1 MNDISSVGAMEL
13 QPQEQIGRF
22 VCYCLGVLV
31 IFTMMGS
38 AAAQSSAIPPM
49 HQLMPVPAQF
59 KFMNGRLNIDSGFTV
74 AVCASSGERASH
86 AVDRALRRLEIRTG
100 FTFSRNSS
108 TPSPKLTVCAKAPG
122 QKIQTLNE
130 DESYSLKVDSSHAEL
145 NAPTDLGVLRGLET
159 FLQLLEGDRKGF
171 YLPGVEVQDKP
182 RFPWRGLLIDVCRH
196 WEPVEVIKR
205 NLDGMAAVKLNVFH
219 WHLSEDQGF
228 RVESKVFPK
237 LHELGSDGLY
247 YTQDQIREVVAY
259 ARERGIRVIPEFD
272 MPGHS
277 TSWFV
282 GYPEF
287 SSGNGPYSIDRN
299 FGISIPV
306 FDPTREEV
314 YRFID
319 KFIGE
324 MVPFFPDA
332 YWHVGGDEVENKQW
346 DDNPSIQ
353 AFKQKHQLKDN
364 AALQTYFNE
373 RLFKILQ
380 KHGKKMVGWDEI
392 MNPKLPKDIVVQ
404 SWRGQESLGAG
415 ARQGFNGILSAGYY
429 LDHNESAAQLYSV
442 DPLPGNE
449 LSAAESSKILGGE
462 VCMWGE
468 SINPEKIDSRIWPRT
483 AAIAE
488 RLWSDRDVKDVAD
501 MYRRLGS
508 MSNQLEE
515 FGLLHKA
522 APEIML
528 RRYANGTAMSPMRKL
543 LALIEP
549 ANTFERGHN
558 QLTPLTSLTDVAIPD
573 PSERFEIEALVQSAV
588 KNSADRQ
595 TQVKELEKR
604 FQTWRDLPVA
614 LALESESPRITE
626 ANDIA
631 RDVARLGTVGSEAL
645 LYLSTGIPAPKE
657 WLDQNIE
664 LLKRLEETKAVV
676 RVAITPSMRKLVMAA
691 AQRNGDL
698 KSQLQ

>member
-1 MNDISSVGAMEL
+1 MAYSRSISDEAGSKTSRRISLFFSLVL
-13 QPQEQIGRF
+13 LI
-22 VCYCLGVLV
+22 LGS
-31 IFTMMGS
+31 I
-38 AAAQSSAIPPM
+38 AAQSQSGQM
-49 HQLMPVPAQF
+49 QSTLMPVPAHSTFQD
-59 KFMNGRLNIDSGFTV
+59 GRLAIDSSFTV
-74 AVCASSGERASH
+74 AVCESAGPRARRG
-86 AVDRALRRLEIRTG
+86 VDRALRRLESRTG
-100 FTFSRNSS
+100 FTFPRESS
-108 TPSPKLTVCAKAPG
+108 KSSSKMAVCAKEPG
-122 QKIQTLNE
+122 QKIQGLDEN
-130 DESYSLKVDSSHAEL
+130 ESYSLRIEPTHAEL
-145 NAPTDLGVLRGLET
+145 SAQTDVGILRGLET
-159 FLQLLEGDRKGF
+159 FLQLLERDRKGF
-171 YLPGVEVQDKP
+171 YFPSVQIEDKP

-237 LHELGSDGLY
+237 LHGLGSDGLY
-247 YTQDQIREVVAY
+247 YTQEQIREVVEY

-282 GYPEF
+282 GYPEI
-287 SSGNGPYSIDRN
+287 SSGSGPYVIDRN

-314 YRFID
+314 YTFID

-324 MVPFFPDA
+324 MAPLFPDA

-346 DDNPSIQ
+346 DENPAIQ

-364 AALQTYFNE
+364 PALQTYFNE
-373 RLFKILQ
+373 RVFKILQ

-392 MNPKLPKDIVVQ
+392 LNPNLPKDIVVQ

-449 LSAAESSKILGGE
+449 LSAGESSKILGGE

-488 RLWSDRDVKDVAD
+488 RLWSAREVKDVAD

-508 MSNQLEE
+508 VSNQLEE

-528 RRYANGTAMSPMRKL
+528 RRYANGSAIAPMRQL
-543 LALIEP
+543 LGLLEP
-549 ANTFERGHN
+549 ANPFTRGQT
-558 QLTPLTSLTDVAIPD
+558 QLTPLTSLTDIAIPD
-573 PSERFEIEALVQSAV
+573 PAERFDIETLVDAAV
-588 KNSADRQ
+588 KNPTGRQ
-595 TQVKELEKR
+595 TEVKELEER
-604 FQTWRDLPVA
+604 FQTWRDLPLA
-614 LALESESPRITE
+614 LAFSNGSPRIME
-626 ANDIA
+626 ASDIA
-631 RDVARLGTVGSEAL
+631 GDVARLGAVGSEAL
-645 LYLSTGIPAPKE
+645 LYLSTGTPGPKE
-657 WLDQNIE
+657 WLDQNFE
-664 LLKRLEETKAVV
+664 FLKRLEETKAVI
-676 RVAITPSMRKLVMAA
+676 RVAVTPSMRKLITAA
-691 AQRNGDL
+691 AQGRGAVTQ
-698 KSQLQ
+698 KVQ